1 MIGEFFKGVGVTAF
15 FQAIFDSP
23 GAAVRGFLTLV
34 GVIAGVLLGSAFAFS
49 ETPFG
54 KTVLGVCGKLI
65 HYGPIVLFW
74 GALIAVGL
82 WLLSIVMGD

>member
-1 MIGEFFKGVGVTAF
+1 MIGEFFKGAGITAF
-15 FQAIFDSP
+15 FQALFDSP
-23 GAAVRGFLTLV
+23 GAALRGFLTLLA
-34 GVIAGVLLGSAFAFS
+34 VIAGVVLGSAFAFA

-54 KTVLGVCGKLI
+54 KTVLAFCGKLV

-82 WLLSIVMGD
+82 WLVSLVMGD